1 MQSRGFTILEIS
13 IVLTIIAMIVGGSMT
28 LFSSSLQQRQRE
40 DTESKLKNIQKALLD
55 FRRTNNR
62 LPCPADVTLGL
73 TDPNFGVEG
82 ATPGNCTDGGLA
94 TYTSDV
100 RTGVPAGVPPPP
112 TADFANIFTVTGNVT
127 NNEVTVSGVSP
138 AIGIVP
144 GMAISGNGIPAGDS
158 IVSVSGPSIKLAVPA
173 MASAAAIAL
182 TIGSNVEGMV
192 PTTALHL
199 PADNAIDGWGH
210 RIMYTVDTRFTAL
223 DVLTPYPAVI
233 TTTGTI
239 TANSPLITN
248 VPSAML
254 ASRMFVYGNGITSPD
269 TVLTITS
276 PTSITLSSPVATDAI
291 AGTEPLIFSAT
302 PIPSTAILITDTTS
316 RMTVK
321 DQLGNAKTTQAAYVL
336 VSFGPNGHGAFPRS
350 GAALTSR
357 NSSGS
362 NNLNEQHNCDCNN
375 ATPYA
380 ANNTTI
386 PQGFFFQEPPNQ
398 PLGKLGDRTYVFDD
412 IVAYGTRSS
421 LRGQTE

>member
-13 IVLTIIAMIVGGSMT
+13 IVLTIIAMVVVGSAT
-28 LFSSSLQQRQRE
+28 LFSSSLQQRQWE
-40 DTESKLKNIQKALLD
+40 NTESKLKNIQKALLD

-82 ATPGNCTDGGLA
+82 VTPGNCTDGGLA

-100 RTGVPAGVPPPP
+100 RTGVPAGVPTPP

-158 IVSVSGPSIKLAVPA
+158 IVSVNGPSIKLAVPA
-173 MASAAAIAL
+173 TASAAAIAL

-199 PADNAIDGWGH
+199 PADNAIDGWGN

-248 VPSAML
+248 IPSAVL
-254 ASRMFVYGNGITSPD
+254 ASRMFIHGNGIVSLN
-269 TVLTITS
+269 TVLNITS

-291 AGTEPLIFSAT
+291 AGTESLIFSTT
-302 PIPSTAILITDTTS
+302 PIPSTAILITDTTP
-316 RMTVK
+316 RMTIK
-321 DQLGNAKTTQAAYVL
+321 DQSGNAKTTQAAYVL

-362 NNLNEQHNCDCNN
+362 NNFNEQHNCDCNN
-375 ATPYA
+375 ATPHA
-380 ANNTTI
+380 ANNTII
-386 PQGFFFQEPPNQ
+386 PQGFFFQEQPNQ
-398 PLGKLGDRTYVFDD
+398 SPGKLGDPTYVFDD
-412 IVAYGTRSS
+412 IVVYGTRSS